1 MDLFV
6 EEEKGDLNSNDQR
19 LVVYSYEI
27 SFGRGSLGMNLQ
39 NCLSGKGL
47 QNEFAQFFKM
57 IFKRRCSLI
66 KKIICVYI
74 L

>member
-19 LVVYSYEI
+19 LVVYSHEI

-39 NCLSGKGL
+39 NCLSGNGL
-47 QNEFAQFFKM
+47 QNDF
-57 IFKRRCSLI
+57 S
-66 KKIICVYI
+66 
-74 L
+74 